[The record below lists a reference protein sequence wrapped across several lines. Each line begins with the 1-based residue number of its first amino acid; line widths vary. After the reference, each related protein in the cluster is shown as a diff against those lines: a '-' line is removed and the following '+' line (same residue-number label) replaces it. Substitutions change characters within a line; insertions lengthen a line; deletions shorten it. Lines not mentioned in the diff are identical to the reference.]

1 MKPAP
6 TADRRLFAIFLIV
19 LIDVLGL
26 TIILPLLPFYSEHM
40 GASAITVGAIISV
53 YSLCQFVAGPV
64 LGSWSDRIGRKPILI
79 LSQIGTCI
87 GFLILASAHSLFWI
101 FVSRIIDGFT
111 AGNLSTAQA
120 YISDVAAPQ
129 ERAKQL
135 GRISVAFAIGFFVG
149 PALTAFF
156 FHFGYQA
163 PILLAAGLS
172 FTSIMA
178 TTFLLPPNNMSAEVR
193 IKDATPAVSVSTEI
207 FKHLKHPILARL
219 FLEISLFY
227 FSFSAYAAGFALFAE
242 RRFTVKGA
250 PLNAQEV
257 GYAFAYFG
265 LLGIITQL
273 FLIGRLVKKFG
284 ERRVVLFG
292 FLSSIVGYG
301 MLGFIRE
308 PLWIGI
314 TGVFTSFGAGVLR
327 PALLSEIAGKVSPKE
342 RGGAI
347 GVCQSIQSVAQ
358 IIAPLVSTAL
368 IGGALLL
375 QWALLPSIVS
385 GLGAFLVFRRVRT
398 TADITG

>member
-6 TADRRLFAIFLIV
+6 AADRRLFAIFLIV

-87 GFLILASAHSLFWI
+87 GFLVLASAHSLFWV

-156 FHFGYQA
+156 YHFGYQA
-163 PILLAAGLS
+163 PILLAAR
-172 FTSIMA
+172 A
-178 TTFLLPPNNMSAEVR
+178 
-193 IKDATPAVSVSTEI
+193 
-207 FKHLKHPILARL
+207 
-219 FLEISLFY
+219 
-227 FSFSAYAAGFALFAE
+227 SFSKNQAGTFF
-242 RRFTVKGA
+242 F
-250 PLNAQEV
+250 
-257 GYAFAYFG
+257 FSH
-265 LLGIITQL
+265 IH
-273 FLIGRLVKKFG
+273 
-284 ERRVVLFG
+284 
-292 FLSSIVGYG
+292 SC
-301 MLGFIRE
+301 
-308 PLWIGI
+308 
-314 TGVFTSFGAGVLR
+314 
-327 PALLSEIAGKVSPKE
+327 PA
-342 RGGAI
+342 
-347 GVCQSIQSVAQ
+347 
-358 IIAPLVSTAL
+358 
-368 IGGALLL
+368 
-375 QWALLPSIVS
+375 S
-385 GLGAFLVFRRVRT
+385 G
-398 TADITG
+398 